1 MRIQIISVETP
12 AHSVFVEITAKVKTI
27 VHESEIEDGI
37 AIIFVPHTTAGITL
51 NENAD
56 PNVVRDMLTDLNR
69 IAPDDQPYYRHF
81 EGNSASHLKTSFVGN
96 NLVIIIEGGNIVL
109 GRWQGIYLCEFD
121 GPRTRRVQIKIIPD
135 IE

>member
-1 MRIQIISVETP
+1 MRTKTISVETP
-12 AHSVFVEITAKVKTI
+12 AHSAFVKITAKVQSI
-27 VHESEIEDGI
+27 IHESEIEDGI

-96 NLVIIIEGGNIVL
+96 DLVIIIEGGNMVL

>member
-1 MRIQIISVETP
+1 MRIQTISVETP
-12 AHSVFVEITAKVKTI
+12 AHSAFVEITDKVKTI

-37 AIIFVPHTTAGITL
+37 SIIFVPHTTAGITL

-96 NLVIIIEGGNIVL
+96 NLVIMIEAGNMVL

>member
-1 MRIQIISVETP
+1 MRIRTISVETP
-12 AHSVFVEITAKVKTI
+12 AHSAFVEITAKLKTI

-37 AIIFVPHTTAGITL
+37 VLIFVPHTTAGITL

-69 IAPDDQPYYRHF
+69 IVPDDQPYYRHF

-96 NLVIIIEGGNIVL
+96 NLVIIVEGGNIVL

-121 GPRTRRVQIKIIPD
+121 GPRTRHVQIKIIPD

>member
-1 MRIQIISVETP
+1 MRIQRISVETP
-12 AHSVFVEITAKVKTI
+12 AHSCFVEITAKVQTI
-27 VHESEIEDGI
+27 VHQSEIEDGI
-37 AIIFVPHTTAGITL
+37 ALIFVPHTTAGITL

-56 PNVVRDMLTDLNR
+56 PNVVRDMLTDLDR
-69 IAPDDQPYYRHF
+69 IAPDDQSYYRHF

-96 NLVIIIEGGNIVL
+96 NLVIFIEGGNIVL

-135 IE
+135 ME

>member
-1 MRIQIISVETP
+1 MKTRIISVETP
-12 AHSVFVEITAKVKTI
+12 AHSAFVEITAKVKTI

-37 AIIFVPHTTAGITL
+37 ALIFVPHTTAGITL

-69 IAPDDQPYYRHF
+69 IAPDDQSYYRHF

-121 GPRTRRVQIKIIPD
+121 GPRTRRVHLKIIPD

>member
-1 MRIQIISVETP
+1 MRIRTISVETP
-12 AHSVFVEITAKVKTI
+12 AHSAFVEITAKVKTI

-37 AIIFVPHTTAGITL
+37 AIIFVPHTTAGISL

-56 PNVVRDMLTDLNR
+56 PNVVQDMLTDLNR
-69 IAPDDQPYYRHF
+69 IVPDDQPYYRHF

-135 IE
+135 HN

>member
-1 MRIQIISVETP
+1 MRAKTISVETH
-12 AHSVFVEITAKVKTI
+12 AHSAFVEITTMIQTI

-37 AIIFVPHTTAGITL
+37 ALIFVPHTTAGITL

-96 NLVIIIEGGNIVL
+96 NLVIIIEGGKMVL
-109 GRWQGIYLCEFD
+109 GMWQGIYLCEFD

>member
-1 MRIQIISVETP
+1 MRIRTISVETP
-12 AHSVFVEITAKVKTI
+12 AHSTFVEITAKVKTI
-27 VHESEIEDGI
+27 VHESEIDDGV
-37 AIIFVPHTTAGITL
+37 AIIFVPHTTAGISL

-69 IAPDDQPYYRHF
+69 IVPDDQPYYRHF

-135 IE
+135 HN

>member
-1 MRIQIISVETP
+1 MKTRIISVETP
-12 AHSVFVEITAKVKTI
+12 AHNAFVEITAKVKTI

-37 AIIFVPHTTAGITL
+37 ALIFVPHTTAGITL

-69 IAPDDQPYYRHF
+69 IAPDDQSYYRHF

-121 GPRTRRVQIKIIPD
+121 GPRTRRVHLKIIPD